1 MGETSA
7 MRWQLVGL
15 AAVILAAGCGG
26 DDPTGGGEPTTA
38 APEVD
43 AFVYQLQGYAEDRLD
58 ELAEAPQELA
68 VIDLARDGNEDWFTA
83 EEIGDL
89 RGSGKTVLA
98 YVAIGTIEDFRPEH
112 ADLPE
117 DLVLNRL
124 PEWPEEHFVRY
135 WAPVWWDAVVRRRVD
150 RALAAGFDGVYLDT
164 LLAYEAIDLSL
175 VAGEDRETLGRKMVE
190 LIVRISRYGK
200 QHDPGFLVFP
210 QNSPELRHH
219 RGYAD
224 AIDGLG
230 IEELFFTADDR
241 TSDRPCVQDWCTENL
256 VDVLA
261 LRDAGKVILA
271 VDYASD
277 PTNVAA
283 ACKRYEEEGFA
294 GYVTDRALDT
304 VSPPCP

>member
-1 MGETSA
+1 

-164 LLAYEAIDLSL
+164 LLAYEAIHLSL

-283 ACKRYEEEGFA
+283 ACKRYEKEGFA